1 MRFRIGLFVLL
12 ALLLLATLVTLF
24 GSLPSLFKQY
34 HEYTVTFA
42 DAPGVNVGTPVRRS
56 GVRIGEVKSVDL
68 DHDTGDVRVGLLL
81 ERPYKLR
88 KGEEPIVAQGLLGSD
103 TCIDVLPGPPP
114 AKGQAPDRTPL
125 EPGSLVPGG
134 KQPNVHTLL
143 SRASEVVPATHD
155 TLTQLRQSLERL
167 ERLGPLLE
175 DTVKE
180 YRELAKATREAV
192 PEVRRAAAEVAE
204 LARATREA
212 VPEIRRTA
220 TEVGELA
227 HATRE
232 EVPGLGQTSDE
243 VRELAK
249 AVRET
254 VPELRR
260 TNNEVCGLVKAAHD
274 SVPALNQT
282 NNEVRELAKAVR
294 ETVPELR
301 HTNEEIQHSVESW
314 GRVGDRVDGLIALNQ
329 DKLVKTVDNLNETLV
344 RLSTLFNADNQRN
357 LAALLQN
364 VRTGSESLQN
374 ITRSTDDLLKE
385 SRLTVH
391 KVGDS
396 VARADEAMNNLQQAT
411 KPLAERS
418 NTIMKNLD
426 ESTAKLNVTMT
437 ELHELVRIVGQGNG
451 TLQRLVVDPSLYNHL
466 DETVCTLERVLPRLD
481 RILRDLEVFADKVA
495 RHPEALGVGGV
506 VSPSSGIK

>member
-1 MRFRIGLFVLL
+1 MTEQGMRFRIGLFVLL
-12 ALLLLATLVTLF
+12 ALVLLATLVTLF

-42 DAPGVNVGTPVRRS
+42 DAPGVNAGTPVRRS
-56 GVRIGEVKSVDL
+56 GIRIGEVKSVDL
-68 DHDTGDVRVGLLL
+68 DHDTGEVRVGLLL

-88 KGEEPIVAQGLLGSD
+88 RGEEPVVAQGLLGSD
-103 TCIDVLPGPPP
+103 TCIDVQPASPA
-114 AKGQAPDRTPL
+114 AKGQTPDRTPV
-125 EPGSLVPGG
+125 EPGSIVAGG
-134 KQPNVHTLL
+134 KQANIHTLL

-175 DTVKE
+175 ETVKE
-180 YRELAKATREAV
+180 YRDLAKATREAI
-192 PEVRRAAAEVAE
+192 PEV
-204 LARATREA
+204 
-212 VPEIRRTA
+212 RRTA
-220 TEVGELA
+220 TEVGRTATEVGNLA
-227 HATRE
+227 HATRDA
-232 EVPGLGQTSDE
+232 VPGLSQTSDE
-243 VRELAK
+243 VRELAR
-249 AVRET
+249 AVREM

-260 TNNEVCGLVKAAHD
+260 TNDEVCGLVEAARD
-274 SVPALNQT
+274 SVPSLNQT
-282 NNEVRELAKAVR
+282 NDEVRQLAHAVR

-344 RLSTLFNADNQRN
+344 RLSTLFNADNERN
-357 LAALLQN
+357 LATLLQN
-364 VRTGSESLQN
+364 VRASSDNLQS
-374 ITRSTDDLLKE
+374 ITRNTDELLKE

-396 VARADEAMNNLQQAT
+396 VARADDAMNNLQQAT

-418 NTIMKNLD
+418 NNVMKNLD
-426 ESTAKLNVTMT
+426 ESTAKFNATMT
-437 ELHELVRIVGQGNG
+437 ELHDLMRVVSQSNG
-451 TLQRLVVDPSLYNHL
+451 TLQRLVLDPSLYNHL

-481 RILRDLEVFADKVA
+481 RILHDLEIFADKVA

-506 VSPSSGIK
+506 VSPSSGLK